1 MNILSLFDGISCGRV
16 AIERVGI
23 NVDKYYAS
31 EVDKYAIKIS
41 SKNYP
46 DIIQLGDVNHW
57 QDWDIDWSSIDL
69 LIGGS
74 PCQGFSNA
82 GKGLNFKDPRSALFF
97 VYVDILN
104 HIIKQNP
111 KVMFLLENVKM
122 KKEWV
127 NIISKYLGVEPVEI
141 NSSLVSA
148 QNRQR
153 YYWTNIA
160 EIQQP
165 EDKHIYLKDILITNN
180 TIRIP
185 EYGNEDKS
193 RPLTCHYSNNFG
205 GWYDR
210 ITDPNPNKQQIDI
223 LAQPL
228 NATKDNKAHCIK
240 AQYYKNNIANF
251 VTNKGFDASGVAE
264 PIILQRPHGFN
275 NGGFKTK
282 KAPTLTSGASYEQNN
297 FVCEPIKYLNEKN
310 VQHLMRDFGSKGKI
324 LSYKDYKTN
333 TLTASMGMGG
343 GNGLYYAEQGTG
355 KNIFEVKDKK
365 IIIYG
370 KEYTMNLE
378 DGLWY
383 FRKLTPIECERLQTL
398 PDNYTDGV
406 SNTQRYKCLGNGW
419 TVDVIAHIFSY
430 LLKQG
435 EKNEKV

>member
-16 AIERVGI
+16 ALERAGI
-23 NVDKYYAS
+23 QVDKYYAS
-31 EVDKYAIKIS
+31 EIDKYAKQIS

-46 DIIQLGDVNHW
+46 DIIQLGDVNNW
-57 QDWDIDWSSIDL
+57 QSWDIDWSSVDL

-104 HIIKQNP
+104 HIKKYNP
-111 KVMFLLENVKM
+111 KVRFLLENVKM

-127 NIISKYLGVEPVEI
+127 NVISKYLGVEPVEI

-210 ITDPNPNKQQIDI
+210 ITDPDPNKQQIDI
-223 LAQPL
+223 LAQPV
-228 NATKDNKAHCIK
+228 NATKDNKAYCIK
-240 AQYYKNNIANF
+240 AQYYKNSIANF
-251 VTNKGFDASGVAE
+251 VTNKGFSASGVAE
-264 PIILQRPHGFN
+264 PIEH
-275 NGGFKTK
+275 
-282 KAPTLTSGASYEQNN
+282 
-297 FVCEPIKYLNEKN
+297 
-310 VQHLMRDFGSKGKI
+310 
-324 LSYKDYKTN
+324 
-333 TLTASMGMGG
+333 
-343 GNGLYYAEQGTG
+343 YYTEQGTG
-355 KNIFEVKDKK
+355 KNVFEVKDKK

-378 DGLWY
+378 DGWWR

-398 PDNYTDGV
+398 PDNYTKQGV
-406 SNTQRYKCLGNGW
+406 IQTEISNTQRYKCLGNGW

-430 LLKQG
+430 FKSK
-435 EKNEKV
+435 E

>member
-1 MNILSLFDGISCGRV
+1 MNVLSLFDGISCGRV
-16 AIERVGI
+16 AIERVGVK
-23 NVDKYYAS
+23 VDKYYAS
-31 EVDKYAIKIS
+31 EIDKYAKQIS

-46 DIIQLGDVNHW
+46 DIIQLGDVNNW
-57 QDWDIDWSSIDL
+57 QNWNIDWSSIDL

-82 GKGLNFKDPRSALFF
+82 GKGLNFNDPRSALFF

-104 HIIKQNP
+104 HIKIYNP

-205 GWYDR
+205 GRYDR
-210 ITDPNPNKQQIDI
+210 ITEPNPNKQQIDI

-240 AQYYKNNIANF
+240 AQYYKNSIANF
-251 VTNKGFDASGVAE
+251 VTNKAFDASGVAE

-275 NGGFKTK
+275 G
-282 KAPTLTSGASYEQNN
+282 
-297 FVCEPIKYLNEKN
+297 
-310 VQHLMRDFGSKGKI
+310 VQHLMRNFGSKGKI
-324 LSYKDYKTN
+324 LSHKDYKTN
-333 TLTASMGMGG
+333 TITASMGMGG

-378 DGLWY
+378 DGWWY

-398 PDNYTDGV
+398 PDNYTEGV

-419 TVDVIAHIFSY
+419 TCDVIAHIFSFLPKEY
-430 LLKQG
+430 
-435 EKNEKV
+435 KNKE

>member
-1 MNILSLFDGISCGRV
+1 MNVLSLFDGIATGRL
-16 AIERVGI
+16 ALERAGI
-23 NVDKYYAS
+23 KVDKYYAS
-31 EVDKYAIKIS
+31 EIDKYAKQIS

-46 DIIQLGDVNHW
+46 DIIQLGDVNNW
-57 QDWDIDWSSIDL
+57 QNWNIDWSSIDL

-82 GKGLNFKDPRSALFF
+82 GKGLNFNDPRSALFF

-104 HIIKQNP
+104 HIKIYNP

-210 ITDPNPNKQQIDI
+210 ITEPNPNKQQIDI

-240 AQYYKNNIANF
+240 AQYYKNSIANF
-251 VTNKGFDASGVAE
+251 VTNKAFDASSVAE

-275 NGGFKTK
+275 G
-282 KAPTLTSGASYEQNN
+282 
-297 FVCEPIKYLNEKN
+297 
-310 VQHLMRDFGSKGKI
+310 VQHLMRNFGSKGKI
-324 LSYKDYKTN
+324 LSHKDYKTN
-333 TLTASMGMGG
+333 TITASMGMGG

-378 DGLWY
+378 DGWWY

-398 PDNYTDGV
+398 PDNYTEGV

-419 TVDVIAHIFSY
+419 TCDVIAHIFSFLPKEY
-430 LLKQG
+430 
-435 EKNEKV
+435 KNKE